1 MSDRGFKKDIRPI
14 PLTPV
19 MSKLMEYHPVQFLL
33 KACSEVDPSQYGCTK
48 GASPTH
54 ALLRILQPVYQA
66 TDNSNYFARLLLVDF
81 SKAFDHIH
89 HPTLLQKLKSNGAPL
104 ILQNWFTAFLQNRQ
118 QRIKMGDTTSK
129 WHPINGGVPLCGPQ
143 MFVHMVSDLHTDIP
157 DTKFMDDTTLVEITQ
172 KCKGSQMQKSADDVG
187 RWSTENQL
195 GLNTIKTKEMVILF
209 GNPPVIDPLIIENCT
224 IERVSESKLLGVI
237 IQDNLK

>member
-1 MSDRGFKKDIRPI
+1 
-14 PLTPV
+14 

-66 TDNSNYFARLLLVDF
+66 TDNSSNFARLLLIDF

-89 HPTLLQKLKSNGAPL
+89 HPTLLQKLQANGAPL
-104 ILQNWFTAFLQNRQ
+104 ILQHWFTAFLQNRQ
-118 QRIKMGDTTSK
+118 QWVKVANTTSE
-129 WHPINGGVPLCGPQ
+129 WHSINGGVPQGTLCGPQ

-157 DTKFMDDTTLVEITQ
+157 DTKFMDDTTLVEIEQ
-172 KCKGSQMQKSADDVG
+172 KM
-187 RWSTENQL
+187 
-195 GLNTIKTKEMVILF
+195 
-209 GNPPVIDPLIIENCT
+209 
-224 IERVSESKLLGVI
+224 
-237 IQDNLK
+237 